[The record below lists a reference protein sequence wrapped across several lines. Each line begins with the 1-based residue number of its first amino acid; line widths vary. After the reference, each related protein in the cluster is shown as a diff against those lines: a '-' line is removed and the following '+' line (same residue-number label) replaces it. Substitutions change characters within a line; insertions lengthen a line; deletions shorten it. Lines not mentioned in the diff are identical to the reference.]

1 MAPLP
6 VEALRLSSET
16 VGLLHSLGV
25 YQVGQLAR
33 LSRQDLAARFGPGP
47 AARLDQALGLLP
59 EPIRACGEPPELR
72 AEWSLEYPAARREA
86 VEAVVEQLVGQL
98 AARLLRHG
106 RGALRL
112 ECRLDCQTGPAV
124 NLAVGL
130 YQATASAAHLAGLVR
145 MQLERARLPAPVTAV
160 RVEAAISAPL
170 EHRQQSLFD
179 DELARRRQDLAG
191 LIDRLASRLGP
202 RSVLRARLVAD
213 AQPELAVCYDNLQS
227 LSPPSALRPPR
238 SPRPTSHA
246 PRSTPSAPRST
257 PHELPPRPLRLLA
270 RPAALV
276 ATSVLPE
283 GPPVQFQFAGLRRRV
298 ARVWGPERIETGW
311 WRGQTVGRDYYRVET
326 SAGRRFWLFR
336 RLRDGK
342 WFLHGMFE

>member
-6 VEALRLSSET
+6 VEALRLSGET

-33 LSRQDLAARFGPGP
+33 LPRQDLAARFGAGP
-47 AARLDQALGLLP
+47 AGRLDQALGLLP

-72 AEWSLEYPAARREA
+72 AEWSLEYPAARRAA
-86 VEAVVEQLVGQL
+86 VEAVVEQLVVQL
-98 AARLLRHG
+98 AARLVRHG

-112 ECRLDCQTGPAV
+112 ECRLDCQTGPPV
-124 NLAVGL
+124 NLSVGL

-145 MQLERARLPAPVTAV
+145 MQLERVRLPAPVTNV

-179 DELARRRQDLAG
+179 DELARRRRDLAG

-238 SPRPTSHA
+238 SPRPTPHA
-246 PRSTPSAPRST
+246 PRTAHCPLSTIHSP
-257 PHELPPRPLRLLA
+257 PPRPLRLLA

-283 GPPVQFQFAGLRRRV
+283 GPPVQFQFEGLRHRV
-298 ARVWGPERIETGW
+298 ARTWGPERIETGW

-326 SAGRRFWLFR
+326 TVGRRFWLYR